1 MADDAPTRASLPP
14 GEPHVPHVP
23 HETPEPHE
31 PHAQRS
37 PAPRDDSPIGVG
49 ESVGVVF
56 AAGLVGLLVGGIAAA
71 IANHVISPGMDEL
84 APFLVALAGAFL
96 LNCVVAV
103 VVVVLCVR
111 NRPRGRRFATVFAGT
126 LGLLVVLLATMLLL
140 GTVVPGALGTGL
152 VIWPVVT
159 PLLLWSCS
167 AAAAGVVRPRSI
179 GYVAGAGL
187 VVAVIILAGR
197 GALG

>member
-1 MADDAPTRASLPP
+1 M
-14 GEPHVPHVP
+14 P
-23 HETPEPHE
+23 HELPATPE

-49 ESVGVVF
+49 ESVGIVF

-126 LGLLVVLLATMLLL
+126 LGLLVVLLAAMLLL
-140 GTVVPGALGTGL
+140 GTVVPGALGTVSALGTGL

-179 GYVAGAGL
+179 GYAAGAGL